1 MTDAVQAI
9 GHLFHGGGG
18 GSLPHV
24 IATPAEGAT
33 DEITGHG
40 TRLVRVAG
48 RLTQV
53 IDRGGVIH
61 ARLVWRDG
69 ALGHLIVGA
78 PGAWTV
84 VGGATQAHPLF
95 HRAHPLWVTPGDAPV
110 AEVAALD
117 PVPPITWMGE
127 VRWAAPTTIPPIF
140 EPARLPAGA
149 GTMMLNVIAV
159 LARDAGVTALRYAG
173 PYPTAALWRSLT
185 TCFRPEPGADGGD
198 GGGGGGEDAFTS
210 DALDR
215 SRRGAMDPIA
225 LDFAPA
231 PFERVRVTPRVV
243 VQLRDGLERAT
254 IDGVGFDRSARA
266 GRLVAIGDAPR
277 RWAAELWLGDRPWG
291 RVAELDDDGAVLA
304 GPTPLPAVA
313 GPLAGMVGQVL
324 PPALC
329 AALAEVVAELVTP
342 PLARAAHAELAAARV
357 CWGDPGPAEVVDRD
371 GALIVHAG
379 LWAHLGPHGLGAVA
393 RGLAIALAGPIAI
406 RAQARLAALAP
417 DV

>member
-1 MTDAVQAI
+1 MTDPVQAI
-9 GHLFHGGGG
+9 GHPFHGGGG

-24 IATPAEGAT
+24 IATPAEGET

-40 TRLVRVAG
+40 TRLVRVGG
-48 RLTQV
+48 RLTAV
-53 IDRGGVIH
+53 IDRGGVTH
-61 ARLVWRDG
+61 ARLTWCDA
-69 ALGHLIVGA
+69 ALVDLIVGA

-84 VGGATQAHPLF
+84 VGGATTAHPLF
-95 HRAHPLWVTPGDAPV
+95 GRAHPLWVTRGDAPV
-110 AEVAALD
+110 AELAALD
-117 PVPPITWMGE
+117 PAAPTTWMGE

-140 EPARLPAGA
+140 EPARLPASA

-159 LARDAGVTALRYAG
+159 LARDARVAALRYAG
-173 PYPTAALWRSLT
+173 PYPTPALWRSLT
-185 TCFRPEPGADGGD
+185 TCFRPEPGADGG
-198 GGGGGGEDAFTS
+198 EDAFTA

-215 SRRGAMDPIA
+215 SRRGAMDPIPI
-225 LDFAPA
+225 DVAPA
-231 PFERVRVTPRVV
+231 PFERVWVTPRVV

-254 IDGVGFDRSARA
+254 IDGVGFDRSARV
-266 GRLVAIGDAPR
+266 GRLVAIGDRPR

-291 RVAELDDDGAVLA
+291 RVAELDDDGAVIA

-329 AALAEVVAELVTP
+329 AALAEVVAELVAP

-417 DV
+417 DPSPA